1 MANAKFSVGQRV
13 GILVGL
19 QAKGGPHVSQ
29 YGTVVA
35 VVETWADVLEY
46 VVEADDGT
54 RLLYMA
60 YLLTEATDDEREAR
74 AYRAAD
80 FFDQARAARDDVAA
94 GAYPSLVPTVRAPIF
109 RNGEVVGYAYGRIVA
124 NLAPSVRVNP
134 PYLVE
139 LHNNGG
145 RVGAFSRE
153 LELA

>member
-1 MANAKFSVGQRV
+1 MTKAKFSVGQRV

-29 YGTVVA
+29 YGTVVD

-60 YLLTEATDDEREAR
+60 YLLTDAPDEREGR
-74 AYRAAD
+74 AYRAAG
-80 FFDQARAARDDVAA
+80 FFEQARAARDDVAA

-109 RNGEVVGYAYGRIVA
+109 RSGVFVGYAYGRIVA

-139 LHNNGG
+139 LHNGG